1 MNILIDLL
9 PVKVVINGTEYAINS
24 DFRTSIL
31 FSILMDDSRLN
42 EDMKVMQALTLYYPV
57 IPNIQYRKEAIEK
70 IMWFYRC
77 GKEKD
82 TTARKGKGNN
92 KRILDYEVDA
102 DYIYSAFMSQYKID
116 LQDINY
122 LHWWKF
128 KSLLDSMN
136 EDNRLFKIIQYRSI
150 DLNGIKDKEQKRFY
164 KEMQKRY
171 SLDNNLS
178 KEELNQLEEWN
189 KKLG

>member
-9 PVKVVINGTEYAINS
+9 PVKVVINGIEYAINS

-57 IPNIQYRKEAIEK
+57 IPSTKYRKEAIEK

-82 TTARKGKGNN
+82 TTTSKGKGNN